1 MKNKKN
7 LEDEFEELIPHYF
20 EFLNQITKLS
30 FNRTLDI
37 CIYLLNKHIY
47 DNYFPSVAYHIDIQE
62 NPSYHEEMQKLI
74 KSQA

>member
-20 EFLNQITKLS
+20 EFLDRITKLS

-37 CIYLLNKHIY
+37 CIYLYHDIHL
-47 DNYFPSVAYHIDIQE
+47 YF
-62 NPSYHEEMQKLI
+62 I
-74 KSQA
+74 KIIPY